1 MKKGFKFKWEWWAS
15 GFIALVL
22 IVAFSGILGFRH
34 KNELYYNHKV
44 TIIEKGGYAER
55 NGKFTNVGKYFL
67 VRSVTDTTLYT
78 ELSGHNF
85 GSLGDAYGSSLYWSK
100 KEGDTLTFKYI
111 RKDRF
116 WKKQK

>member
-1 MKKGFKFKWEWWAS
+1 MV
-15 GFIALVL
+15 ALT
-22 IVAFSGILGFRH
+22 GCLGFRH
-34 KNELYYNHKV
+34 KNELYYKYKV

-85 GSLGDAYGSSLYWSK
+85 SPLADWYGSSLYWNK
-100 KEGDTLTFKYI
+100 KEGDTLYFDHI

-116 WKKQK
+116 WRKLK